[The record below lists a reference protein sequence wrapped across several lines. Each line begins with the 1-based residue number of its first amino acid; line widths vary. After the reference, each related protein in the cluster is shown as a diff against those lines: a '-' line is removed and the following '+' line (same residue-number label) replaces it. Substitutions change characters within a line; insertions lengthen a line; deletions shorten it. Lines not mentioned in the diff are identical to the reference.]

1 MNIRLEV
8 RGADSASRRAA
19 RVRGCEF
26 SSTNDDGIDSIG
38 LHMLARAMATIG
50 DVVVVAPDKEYSGYG
65 AAFGPLHL
73 IQPEVHRAL
82 IDGIDEVWSVTG
94 PPALCVMF
102 GRLGLFEHYD
112 LVVAGINPGANVG
125 RSVYHSGTVGAC
137 LTARNGGVSG
147 VAVSQS
153 VESFGVEGQ
162 AWEETLADQPW
173 ESAATVAAAAV
184 EGLVTD
190 LPESPVVL
198 NINVPGRELAGI
210 KGWKRTEVGIEP
222 PRSMATAQ
230 LEPRPG
236 HTDAFRV
243 KMNWGEAVEL
253 PEHTDGGA
261 SDGRLGVGR
270 MAGPA
275 GVDRARLRGRHRGRV
290 PSRHAAGLRGR
301 AAAPGRSLRA
311 ARA

>member
-1 MNIRLEV
+1 MRILV
-8 RGADSASRRAA
+8 
-19 RVRGCEF
+19 
-26 SSTNDDGIDSIG
+26 TNDDGIDSIG
-38 LHMLARAMATIG
+38 LHVLARAMAEIG
-50 DVVVVAPDKEYSGYG
+50 EVVVVAPDKEYSGYG

-73 IQPEVHRAL
+73 IKPEVHRAR
-82 IDGIDEVWSVTG
+82 IDGVDEVWSVTG

-102 GRLGLFEHYD
+102 GRLDLFGHYD

-147 VAVSQS
+147 VAVSQT

-162 AWEETLADQPW
+162 GWEEMLADQHW
-173 ESAATVAAAAV
+173 ETAATVAAAAV
-184 EGLVTD
+184 EGLAAA
-190 LPESPVVL
+190 LPPEPVVL
-198 NINVPGRELAGI
+198 NINVPDRDLRDI

-243 KMNWGEAVEL
+243 KMDWGDAIEL
-253 PEHTDGGA
+253 PEYTDGGA
-261 SDGRLGVGR
+261 VMAGWVSVGWLGRLE
-270 MAGPA
+270 ATEPDFA
-275 GVDRARLRGRHRGRV
+275 GVAETETRLDKLL
-290 PSRHAAGLRGR
+290 S
-301 AAAPGRSLRA
+301 
-311 ARA
+311 

>member
-1 MNIRLEV
+1 MRILV
-8 RGADSASRRAA
+8 
-19 RVRGCEF
+19 
-26 SSTNDDGIDSIG
+26 TNDDGIDSIG
-38 LHMLARAMATIG
+38 LHVLARAMATIG

-73 IQPEVHRAL
+73 IKPEVHRAS

-102 GRLGLFEHYD
+102 GRLELFGHYD

-137 LTARNGGVSG
+137 LTARNGGISG
-147 VAVSQS
+147 VAVSQTVS
-153 VESFGVEGQ
+153 SFGVEGQ
-162 AWEETLADQPW
+162 GWDELLVDQNWETAG
-173 ESAATVAAAAV
+173 AVAAAAV

-190 LPESPVVL
+190 LPEQPVVL
-198 NINVPGRELAGI
+198 NINVPGQELGDI

-236 HTDAFRV
+236 HADAFRV
-243 KMNWGEAVEL
+243 KMDWGEVVEL

-261 SDGRLGVGR
+261 VMAGWVSVGWLGRLEATEPNF
-270 MAGPA
+270 AGA
-275 GVDRARLRGRHRGRV
+275 TEAESRLDTLLG
-290 PSRHAAGLRGR
+290 
-301 AAAPGRSLRA
+301 
-311 ARA
+311 